1 MDGKEDG
8 SVLWIERRQR
18 CDGGEHSPTL
28 RGVEVCGETEC
39 GGRDGAGCVGLKG
52 SRETP
57 VPVPPKEPDG
67 MASDSQA
74 YRPSHVCPDG
84 GAITVYES
92 GAKRSDIGDCRY
104 DLIPGL
110 HAVALAMGQ
119 GAKKFGENNWKGLDS
134 AVCINH
140 ALRHIFLW
148 LSGDRSEHH
157 MSHAACNLL
166 MLVELEEK
174 NDG

>member
-1 MDGKEDG
+1 MEGEEDG

-18 CDGGEHSPTL
+18 CYGGEYPPTL
-28 RGVEVCGETEC
+28 RGVEVSGETEC
-39 GGRDGAGCVGLKG
+39 SGRDGAGCVGRKG

-74 YRPSHVCPDG
+74 YRPSPVCPDG
-84 GAITVYES
+84 GAVKVYES
-92 GAKRSDIGDCRY
+92 GAKRSDIGDYRY

-110 HAVALAMGQ
+110 HSVALAMGQ
-119 GAKKFGENNWKGLDS
+119 GAKKFGENNWRGLES
-134 AVCINH
+134 SVCINH

-148 LSGDRSEHH
+148 LSGDRSEPH

-166 MLVELEEK
+166 MLVELEDK
-174 NDG
+174 KDG